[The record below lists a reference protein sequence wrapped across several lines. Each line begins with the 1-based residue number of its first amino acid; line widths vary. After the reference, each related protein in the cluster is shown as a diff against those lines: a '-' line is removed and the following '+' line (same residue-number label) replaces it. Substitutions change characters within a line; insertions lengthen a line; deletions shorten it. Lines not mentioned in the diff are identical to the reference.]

1 VAEDVLL
8 AVWRRA
14 LVVLTPGVPDLGME
28 PAAVGHRQAD
38 AAGPGAD
45 LGSGWFRGGGVPGRD
60 GDLYGG

>member
-1 VAEDVLL
+1 M
-8 AVWRRA
+8 AVWCRA

-28 PAAVGHRQAD
+28 PAAVGHWQAD

-45 LGSGWFRGGGVPGRD
+45 LGGGRFRGGGCLVEI